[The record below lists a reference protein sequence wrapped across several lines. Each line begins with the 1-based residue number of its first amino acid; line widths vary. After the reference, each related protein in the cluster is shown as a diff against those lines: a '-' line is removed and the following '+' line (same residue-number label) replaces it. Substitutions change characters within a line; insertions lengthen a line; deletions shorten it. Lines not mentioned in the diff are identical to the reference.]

1 MTYYVPTSLKFLRTD
16 NTYSAH
22 NKYVPYLPRANLPSC
37 NYRKRHKAP
46 KMGGK
51 STILRRTLFVMF
63 LLSFAPYFLPEDD
76 KPAAY
81 RPKTK
86 KELDLKK
93 RDKFIGGQIDKLT
106 FK

>member
-1 MTYYVPTSLKFLRTD
+1 MTYYVPTSLKLLRTD
-16 NTYSAH
+16 VTYFANQKH
-22 NKYVPYLPRANLPSC
+22 IPYLPRANLSSC

-46 KMGGK
+46 TMKTK
-51 STILRRTLFVMF
+51 SSIIRRAFFVMF
-63 LLSFAPYFLPEDD
+63 LLSFAPYFLLEDD

-106 FK
+106 F